1 MVYLNTLF
9 CARDGAHA
17 PSTRWP
23 FLWPSAY
30 SVNLLGVTA
39 QHDRGGRDGGG
50 SPTRGEPWVGADF
63 QQPPRTDGGVAL
75 CGACRR
81 TGACRLGLTTERL
94 DPDAVARF
102 DLVCPPEHEGGPD
115 VAHGGWTAAVLD
127 EVIGHVPLLLDQM
140 TVTAELTVRFLK
152 PVPLGR
158 PLEASARV
166 DRVDGSRWYMSGEL
180 VLASSRALLARASGI
195 WIARDRTHFV
205 RHERWLAEQDAQTA
219 AGGAT

>member
-1 MVYLNTLF
+1 MTSSPRDDDGTG
-9 CARDGAHA
+9 AR
-17 PSTRWP
+17 
-23 FLWPSAY
+23 
-30 SVNLLGVTA
+30 
-39 QHDRGGRDGGG
+39 G
-50 SPTRGEPWVGADF
+50 SWVGSDF

-81 TGACRLGLTTERL
+81 TGQCRLGLTTERL

-102 DLVCPPEHEGGPD
+102 DIVCPPDHEGGPG

-127 EVIGHVPLLLDQM
+127 EVLGHVPLLLDQM

-166 DRVDGSRWYMSGEL
+166 DHRGGSRWYISGEL
-180 VLASSRALLARASGI
+180 VLASTRALLARASGT
-195 WIARDRTHFV
+195 WIARDRTHFD
-205 RHERWLAEQDAQTA
+205 RHERWLAEQDTRIVSAQAEVDTTS
-219 AGGAT
+219 GEPPGAPTGTGSAE